1 MIPNGGI
8 FLLTKPPKSSRS
20 EICLK
25 LIARSE
31 DAALYLIGDG
41 VYHALSEAFLPS
53 TRVYACKED
62 MDARGIPPGRNVI
75 VLSDFYERL
84 VDDVME
90 HANHVYTF

>member
-1 MIPNGGI
+1 MLPNGGI

-20 EICLK
+20 E
-25 LIARSE
+25 
-31 DAALYLIGDG
+31 DAALYLMGDG

-62 MDARGIPPGRNVI
+62 MDARGIPPRRNVI